1 MAAVASAETAAPAPA
16 PVSRPVSRRRSFP
29 VWRWIILLAAA
40 AYFLIPLYSAL
51 KFAGLHAFTQVAHY
65 TGFGAA
71 IALSLR
77 LALITTVLTLV
88 LMVPTTVY
96 VHLRLPRVRRLMEG
110 ITILPIVIPPIVL
123 IVGVLKVAPGFL
135 LSTPYLLALMYVILA
150 MPFAYRSLDAGLRS
164 FDLKTMVEAANSLG
178 AGWPTTLWRVVL
190 PNIRTA
196 MLSATVLTVALVLG
210 EFTMASLDLYV
221 TFPVWIVQFE
231 QNSGQVSVA
240 ASLLALFVTWIL
252 LMLIVTVG
260 SRSARQRGGAQ
271 VTLFSISPREAVSQ
285 QLGEPE

>member
-1 MAAVASAETAAPAPA
+1 MATVAGVEAGTQTPALAVRPAA
-16 PVSRPVSRRRSFP
+16 RRRSFP
-29 VWRWIILLAAA
+29 IWRWAILLIAGV
-40 AYFLIPLYSAL
+40 YFLIPLYAGL
-51 KFAGLHAFTQVAHY
+51 RFAGLKAFGDIFKQS
-65 TGFGAA
+65 GFYPA
-71 IALSLR
+71 IGLSLR
-77 LALITTVLTLV
+77 LAVITTIITLV

-96 VHLRLPRVRRLMEG
+96 VHLRLPQIRRSMEG

-123 IVGVLKVAPGFL
+123 IIGVLKVAPGFL
-135 LSTPYLLALMYVILA
+135 LGTPYLLALVYVILA
-150 MPFAYRSLDAGLRS
+150 MPFAYRSLDAGLRA
-164 FDLKTMVEAANSLG
+164 FDLRTMVEASNSLG

-210 EFTMASLDLYV
+210 EFTMASLALYV

-231 QNSGQVSVA
+231 QNSGPVSVA

-260 SRSARQRGGAQ
+260 SRGARKRGGGRVDLITVAAPAE
-271 VTLFSISPREAVSQ
+271 SSQ
-285 QLGEPE
+285 TMGEPE